1 MKLALGTAQFG
12 MSYGIN
18 NMDGQVSQ
26 NAIQQILKYASL
38 VGIHTIDTAIAYGS
52 SEQCLGLAGV
62 DTFEV
67 ISKLPAIPETC
78 TNVEDWI
85 SNEVS
90 GSLNRLGVHSLYGL
104 MLHRPDQLYGPMGD
118 RILEALINLKKA
130 GHFRKIGI
138 SVYGPDEF
146 DGLFSMLDFDIVQ
159 CPFNLIDRRL
169 VSSGAL
175 KKLKMRG
182 VEIHTRSSFLQGLL
196 LMERNDIP
204 SQFETWKSSWDLWD
218 EWVRDNDVTR
228 LRACLAYCLSF
239 EDVDRIVVGVDGKS
253 QLEEIVAASEEVI
266 TVLFPNLS
274 SDDPKLINPGNWKI
288 L

>member
-18 NMDGQVSQ
+18 NMAGQVSQ
-26 NAIQQILKYASL
+26 HAAQQILQYASL
-38 VGIHTIDTAIAYGS
+38 VGIDTIDTAIAYGS

-62 DTFEV
+62 GAFEV
-67 ISKLPAIPETC
+67 ISKLPAIPEAC

-85 SNEVS
+85 SNEVTN
-90 GSLNRLGVHSLYGL
+90 SLNRLGVRSLHGL
-104 MLHRPDQLYGPMGD
+104 MLHRPNQLYGPMGD
-118 RILEALINLKKA
+118 KILESLINLKNA

-146 DGLFSMLDFDIVQ
+146 DGLFSMFDFDIVQ

-169 VSSGAL
+169 INSGAL
-175 KKLKMRG
+175 KILKMRG

-196 LMERNDIP
+196 LMERDDIP
-204 SQFETWKSSWDLWD
+204 SKFDAWKSSWDLWD
-218 EWVRDNDVTR
+218 EWVQDNNVTR
-228 LRACLAYCLSF
+228 LSACLAYCLSF
-239 EDVDRIVVGVDGKS
+239 KDVDRILVGVDGIS

-266 TVLFPNLS
+266 TDLFPDLS
-274 SDDPKLINPGNWKI
+274 SIDPKLINPGNWEV